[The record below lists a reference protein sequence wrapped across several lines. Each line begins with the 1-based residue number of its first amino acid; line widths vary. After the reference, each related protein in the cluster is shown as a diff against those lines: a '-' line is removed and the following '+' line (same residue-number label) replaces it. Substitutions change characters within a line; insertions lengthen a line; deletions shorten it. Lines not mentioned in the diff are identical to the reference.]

1 MEQVDL
7 IEFDGDPMRLAGS
20 TRVEGDVDRIPD
32 ILWPA
37 LDAWEEVPRV
47 YQRRRRCLSN
57 GRRVW
62 VLRSTL
68 SQYREGSLETAE
80 QHLHGNCGEQQ
91 AHHLGEHL
99 KGRRADAAGQ
109 PFTDHE
115 DRKHQRGENQNQ

>member
-47 YQRRRRCLSN
+47 YQRCRRELVDERE
-57 GRRVW
+57 VW
-62 VLRSTL
+62 VYEAS
-68 SQYREGSLETAE
+68 
-80 QHLHGNCGEQQ
+80 
-91 AHHLGEHL
+91 
-99 KGRRADAAGQ
+99 
-109 PFTDHE
+109 
-115 DRKHQRGENQNQ
+115 